1 MNKTIYMT
9 YYKKVPD
16 IVFKR
21 WKELNPNYNIDFSLD
36 SDCIS
41 FLRRY
46 FNDNVANLFINIK
59 SGMYKADLWRLCKL
73 YIYGGVYAD
82 VDLVPYIYLN
92 ELNKDITFYSCLSYN
107 KKTVFQAFMMVKKPR
122 SPLLLYFI
130 ISFLQNYLT
139 TFPTTDMY
147 NCLLYTFNKSRI
159 VSEKIYSTD
168 HIKIPIHVGK
178 SSISNKTI
186 NLLYFPN
193 DISYNLEPI
202 NETKI
207 MFQFTIKNNQL
218 YVHSDKHTGWDIDL
232 YCNIVIPSKEKI
244 FLFTEK
250 NDTLLKIH
258 SEYYVAYENIKL
270 LQSRDPV
277 YEANKGWK

>member
-1 MNKTIYMT
+1 MT

-59 SGMYKADLWRLCKL
+59 IGMYKADLWRLCKL

-92 ELNKDITFYSCLSYN
+92 ELNKDITFYSCLSYGN
-107 KKTVFQAFMMVKKPR
+107 KTIFQAFMMVKNSR
-122 SPLLLYFI
+122 SPLILYFI
-130 ISFLQNYLT
+130 ISFLQNYSNT
-139 TFPTTDMY
+139 VPTEDMY
-147 NCLLYTFNKSRI
+147 NCLLYTFNKTKI
-159 VSEKIYSTD
+159 VSEKIYNTD
-168 HIKIPIHVGK
+168 YIKIPIHVGK
-178 SSISNKTI
+178 SNINSKII

-193 DISYNLEPI
+193 DISYTLEPI
-202 NETKI
+202 HNTNI
-207 MFQFTIKNNQL
+207 VFQVIIKNNKL
-218 YVHSDKHTGWDIDL
+218 YVHSDQPTGWNIDL
-232 YCNIVIPSKEKI
+232 YCNIVIPSKEKV
-244 FLFTEK
+244 FLFPEK
-250 NDTLLKIH
+250 NDTLLKTH

-277 YEANKGWK
+277 YEENKGWK